1 MNLAELMSMPVLE
14 GGAFDPLPKGKYKV
28 AVDSC
33 TFGPSKNNKP
43 MLTMDFVVSEVIATE
58 SNLPHEKLE
67 GRSIRN
73 WMVLAFKNGLHWD
86 LPKVCDLSGNPLPDD
101 PAKRD
106 ETFFENVAAGLVGA
120 TATIVVGNRVN
131 KITREVIEGETTVDR
146 VAWDEA
152 KKKSKKKKASR
163 IEL

>member
-14 GGAFDPLPKGKYKV
+14 GGAFEPLPKGKYKV
-28 AVDSC
+28 TVNSC
-33 TFGPSKNNKP
+33 TFGASKSNKP
-43 MLTMDFVVSEVIATE
+43 MLTMDFAVTEVIETT

-86 LPKVCDLSGNPLPDD
+86 LPKVCDLSGHPLPDD

-106 ETFFENVAAGLVGA
+106 ETFLESVAAGLAGA
-120 TATIVVGNRVN
+120 TATIVVNNRVN
-131 KITREVIEGETTVDR
+131 PITKEIIEGETTVAR
-146 VAWDEA
+146 VSWDEPKA
-152 KKKSKKKKASR
+152 KKTIKASK